1 MANEIKVDKA
11 VPVSDGLDSVA
22 QAKTQQAER
31 RVKIILEESPEI
43 PPTGQFFGING
54 IGYVLRPGEPAD
66 VPESLLSVLDD
77 AIQDVPIVNG
87 DQVTGFRKKL
97 RFPYRVLERTIA

>member
-1 MANEIKVDKA
+1 MAEVKIEKNI
-11 VPVSDGLDSVA
+11 GLD
-22 QAKTQQAER
+22 QASQEKVQKGER
-31 RVKIILEESPEI
+31 RVKIILEESAEI

-54 IGYVLRPGEPAD
+54 IGYILRPGEPAD

-77 AIQDVPIVNG
+77 AVQDVPVLNG
-87 DQVTGFRKKL
+87 DQVTGFRQKL

>member
-1 MANEIKVDKA
+1 MAEVKIEKNI
-11 VPVSDGLDSVA
+11 GLD
-22 QAKTQQAER
+22 QASQEKVQKGER
-31 RVKIILEESPEI
+31 RVKIILEESSEI

-54 IGYVLRPGEPAD
+54 IGYILRPGEPAE

-77 AIQDVPIVNG
+77 AVQDVPILNG
-87 DQVTGFRKKL
+87 DQVTGFRQKL

>member
-1 MANEIKVDKA
+1 MAEIKVEKN
-11 VPVSDGLDSVA
+11 VGLD
-22 QAKTQQAER
+22 QASQEKVQKGER
-31 RVKIILEESPEI
+31 RVKIILEESSEI

-54 IGYVLRPGEPAD
+54 IGYILRPGEPAD

-77 AIQDVPIVNG
+77 AVQDVPILNG
-87 DQVTGFRKKL
+87 DQVTGFRQKL

>member
-1 MANEIKVDKA
+1 MAEIKVEKG
-11 VPVSDGLDSVA
+11 VGLDAVA
-22 QAKTQQAER
+22 QEKAQKGER
-31 RVKIILEESPEI
+31 RVKIILEESAEI
-43 PPTGQFFGING
+43 PPTGQYFGING
-54 IGYVLRPGEPAD
+54 IGYILRPGEAAD

-77 AIQDVPIVNG
+77 AVQDVPILNG

>member
-1 MANEIKVDKA
+1 MAEVKIEKNI
-11 VPVSDGLDSVA
+11 GLD
-22 QAKTQQAER
+22 QATQEKVQKGER
-31 RVKIILEESPEI
+31 RVKIILEESSEI

-54 IGYVLRPGEPAD
+54 IGYILRPGEPAD

-77 AIQDVPIVNG
+77 AVQDVPVLNG
-87 DQVTGFRKKL
+87 DQVTGFRQKL